1 MSSERSP
8 LPRRTFIAGA
18 FAAAA
23 AACTSDGARRAGP
36 ASASGAT
43 EGSATP
49 SSASAAAPTRFVSSG
64 SRERPQVALTFHV
77 SGERALAL
85 RMLDLLREGKVAIT
99 AFMVGNWLHDNQ
111 DLAARFLAD
120 GHELANH
127 TYNHRTFPS
136 LDRPTMT
143 SEVELCRD
151 VLQRLTGSG
160 GSFFRP
166 SGTSNGTDDPGDT
179 VRAVAQA
186 AGYTT
191 VVGFDVDPS
200 DYADPGARLV
210 AERTVAQ
217 LQPGSIVSLHF
228 GHAGTIDALPQILDA
243 LSARSLRPVGLST
256 LLA

>member
-1 MSSERSP
+1 MSSDQSP

-18 FAAAA
+18 LAAAA
-23 AACTSDGARRAGP
+23 AACTSDNARHASP
-36 ASASGAT
+36 ASASGAS
-43 EGSATP
+43 EASANP
-49 SSASAAAPTRFVSSG
+49 SSASAATPTRFVSSG
-64 SRERPQVALTFHV
+64 PRDRTQAALTFHV
-77 SGERALAL
+77 SGERALAV
-85 RMLDLLREGKVAIT
+85 RMLDLLREGKVPIT
-99 AFMVGNWLHDNQ
+99 AFMVGNFLHDNQ
-111 DLAARFLAD
+111 DLAARFVAD

-151 VLQRLTGSG
+151 LLQRLTGSG
-160 GSFFRP
+160 GQFFRP
-166 SGTSNGTDDPGDT
+166 SGTSNGTDDPGAT

-186 AGYTT
+186 AGYAT

-210 AERTVAQ
+210 AERTIAR

-228 GHAGTIDALPQILDA
+228 GHTGTIDALPQILDA
-243 LSARSLRPVGLST
+243 LSARSLQPVGLSK
-256 LLA
+256 LLD